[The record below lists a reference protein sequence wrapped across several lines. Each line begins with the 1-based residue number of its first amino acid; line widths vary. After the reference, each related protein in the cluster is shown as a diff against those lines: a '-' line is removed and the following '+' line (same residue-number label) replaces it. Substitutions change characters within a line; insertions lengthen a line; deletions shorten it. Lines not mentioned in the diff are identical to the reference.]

1 LYFVD
6 GFHVIFALCCIN
18 HMALQPCIALKC
30 VVMILL
36 NCS

>member
-1 LYFVD
+1 
-6 GFHVIFALCCIN
+6 
-18 HMALQPCIALKC
+18 MALQPCIALKC